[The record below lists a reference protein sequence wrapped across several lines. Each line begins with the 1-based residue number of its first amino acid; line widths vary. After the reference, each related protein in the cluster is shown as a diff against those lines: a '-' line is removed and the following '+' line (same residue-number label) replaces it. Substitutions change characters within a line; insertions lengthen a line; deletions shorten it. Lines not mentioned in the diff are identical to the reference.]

1 MVKDNRGLDNR
12 RSAPRVQVNLQA
24 TWEGLVSILRGEIID
39 LSMTGCFVLTDDL
52 VSPGELI
59 RLEIEQ
65 PRSGVLYLW
74 AEVVYQMP
82 EIGFGVRFTGGEE
95 AEVKRL
101 GWLVKAEL
109 LRAGRKDEPSR

>member
-1 MVKDNRGLDNR
+1 MKISGVDNR
-12 RSAPRVQVNLQA
+12 RNAARVKVTLQV
-24 TWEGLVSILRGEIID
+24 TWEGLASILKGEIID
-39 LSMTGCFVLTDDL
+39 LSLTGCFVLTDDQ

-59 RLEIEQ
+59 RLEIHQ
-65 PRSGVLYLW
+65 PRTGRLHLW

-109 LRAGRKDEPSR
+109 LRAERKDEPPG